1 MICFHDLDV
10 CLGILFEK
18 CIMYNVRLDISTT
31 HGEKHFQNLSSV
43 FIILSTCSLKKLI
56 NIFQK
61 SHVERGLNIR
71 EIESKVLKKPH
82 FCGMQ
87 NSVKIFLKSVLTWL
101 IVSRNWS
108 YIICKILPMFHHLW
122 SERQIIIFYY
132 ACLNNVLVQ

>member
-10 CLGILFEK
+10 CLGILLEK

-43 FIILSTCSLKKLI
+43 FIILSCSLQKLI

-61 SHVERGLNIR
+61 FHVERGLNIR

-87 NSVKIFLKSVLTWL
+87 NSVKIFLKSVLMINCKQKL
-101 IVSRNWS
+101 IIHYLQNIAHVPSFMKRATDN
-108 YIICKILPMFHHLW
+108 YFLLCVF
-122 SERQIIIFYY
+122 E
-132 ACLNNVLVQ
+132 